1 LSGGNGEGPQG
12 APLPSAMQTGPVSTL
27 LLQLQP
33 PGQSA
38 SLLHSFT
45 QVPLL
50 SRIGL
55 SSGQHGLAQVIFRGG
70 SFPAQTPPDAQ
81 NVSGSGL
88 SAQASHESAQPCS
101 QVQIGSPPPTGV
113 SKVPRQTPPFKQLAH
128 LPRQSQGCFS
138 RWRRRSRLLT
148 QRVRALA
155 KSHSSV
161 SRSKGTWQTRTQ
173 SSSSS
178 SARAREGISA
188 AMAVPAMS
196 FSAPRRLSEP
206 SAIARAS
213 SSKEW
218 LVVSWLT
225 WSPSRKGGTRQP
237 RRVI

>member
-113 SKVPRQTPPFKQLAH
+113 SKVPRHPPPFKQLAH
-128 LPRQSQGCFS
+128 LPRQSHGCLS

-148 QRVRALA
+148 QRVTALA

-173 SSSSS
+173 SSSPPAS
-178 SARAREGISA
+178 GISA

-196 FSAPRRLSEP
+196 FSAPRRLREP
-206 SAIARAS
+206 SATARAS
-213 SSKEW
+213 SSKYR

-225 WSPSRKGGTRQP
+225 CCPLSPKGGTLGD
-237 RRVI
+237 